1 MGHRKVTKGRDAL
14 RDKLEGIRGSA
25 VTLALDGKA
34 GEGESDSGSNPRVV
48 VTNGGDEGTG
58 EGRETADE
66 WISREMSNF
75 PDRRALE
82 IEVVTAD
89 RQLRR
94 LAHAQGEDDQSIQ
107 VLAAVSSSPQGH
119 EERLLERSGRRRSR
133 VERAGAAGT
142 VRPNP
147 LLGFVACDCPSAHR
161 SQPPFRR
168 ASYVCVCVC
177 EQVSDVL
184 LFACANRDLT

>member
-1 MGHRKVTKGRDAL
+1 MPCLTTEPPVTAVARTQMGHRKVTKGRDAL

-25 VTLALDGKA
+25 VTLVFDGKA

-94 LAHAQGEDDQSIQ
+94 LAHACKAKTINPSKFWRRY
-107 VLAAVSSSPQGH
+107 LP
-119 EERLLERSGRRRSR
+119 RLKGMKSDYSNVPG
-133 VERAGAAGT
+133 AGD
-142 VRPNP
+142 R
-147 LLGFVACDCPSAHR
+147 
-161 SQPPFRR
+161 
-168 ASYVCVCVC
+168 
-177 EQVSDVL
+177 E
-184 LFACANRDLT
+184 